1 MATTP
6 ATATTETYGIAET
19 LSGYTIESATLT
31 KTPQVEEVRDQ
42 KNALVNEIKYD
53 TLAELKLVLRGASA
67 PTEGTDITY
76 DSVKYRI
83 SQVEDAGTYNGL
95 KRFTVTAKKTD
106 NFPAQS

>member
-6 ATATTETYGIAET
+6 ATATTETYGIAE
-19 LSGYTIESATLT
+19 SIANYTIESATLT

-42 KNALVNEIKYD
+42 KNALTNEIKYD
-53 TLAELKLVLRGASA
+53 TLAELRLVLRGATA

-83 SQVEDAGTYNGL
+83 TSVEDAGTYNGL
-95 KRFTVTAKKTD
+95 RRFTVSAKKTD